1 MKKTESL
8 LITYVFRT
16 KLKISGNG
24 PKLNESSKMM
34 VLRSLGSIK
43 RVRSQRE
50 RERERVR

>member
-1 MKKTESL
+1 MKKTKLKSECL

-16 KLKISGNG
+16 ELKISK
-24 PKLNESSKMM
+24 KLNESQKMM

-50 RERERVR
+50 REGE